1 MDTRLAL
8 YELAATHRLEPPSQ
22 ARLLAL
28 AGLRSQPAGL
38 ARWLPIGVAVLAA
51 ALGGLGL
58 IFWVAANWGGLGRA
72 GRFSLLQA
80 LVLVMALGA
89 AWRPAARAPLA
100 LLAFLGIGGL
110 FAYFGQTYQTG
121 ADPWQLLAL
130 WAALALPLCLGV
142 RSDALW
148 APWAV
153 VVVGGAALWV
163 HAHSGHRWRLEADG
177 LPVHLVGWAAA
188 ACAALLLSPL
198 LQRFTGAG
206 VWAFRTAL
214 TLVVVAVSLTALGGL
229 FHQPVAP
236 HYGLGLAVLTLAAL
250 LMARPAAFE
259 IYGLSAVALGL
270 NGLLI
275 AGLVR
280 WLFENGG
287 SGPGDGLI
295 DKLLLIGLA
304 AAGLLSATVAGI
316 LRLARRQAARGEA
329 A

>member
-1 MDTRLAL
+1 MDTRLAI
-8 YELAATHRLEPPSQ
+8 YELAATHRLAPP
-22 ARLLAL
+22 ALGKLMAL
-28 AGLRSQPAGL
+28 AGLRGQPAGL
-38 ARWLPIGVAVLAA
+38 TRWLLRGVAVLAA

-58 IFWVAANWGGLGRA
+58 IFWVAANWSSLGRA
-72 GRFSLLQA
+72 GRFGLLQA

-89 AWRPAARAPLA
+89 AWRPAARAPLG

-163 HAHSGHRWRLEADG
+163 HAHSGHRWHLDADG

-188 ACAALLLSPL
+188 ASAALLLSPL
-198 LQRFTGAG
+198 LKRITGAG

-214 TLVVVAVSLTALGGL
+214 TLVVISVSLSALGGL
-229 FHQPVAP
+229 FHQPVAL
-236 HYGLGLAVLTLAAL
+236 HYGLGLALLGLAAL

-280 WLFENGG
+280 WLFENGAN
-287 SGPGDGLI
+287 GPGGGLI
-295 DKLLLIGLA
+295 ENLFLVGLA

-316 LRLARRQAARGEA
+316 LRLARHQISRGDAA
-329 A
+329 